1 MHCIHRTFVP
11 TPSALTLFALT
22 SFVPL
27 IPLVPIIFQVRS
39 HFHLP
44 DRYSAPVPPDRAHRK
59 LLCCIRSYIWGIWG
73 HKDNPQEDLLHK
85 AGSPVP
91 GQIHAPALP
100 ETALCCKGG
109 TADFRFENGWLA
121 VLPQL
126 YLRKIQQSGRPLP
139 APVPDLSLIHI

>member
-73 HKDNPQEDLLHK
+73 HRDNPQEDLLHK

-91 GQIHAPALP
+91 GKSMLRHCPKQRPGVRMAQSRLPVKIHGIRFFHSRSRIENNDLI
-100 ETALCCKGG
+100 CC
-109 TADFRFENGWLA
+109 F
-121 VLPQL
+121 
-126 YLRKIQQSGRPLP
+126 
-139 APVPDLSLIHI
+139 